1 MQESAVGVQK
11 IRNDLKS
18 QRKRVFA
25 NFSKDPSNI
34 RLALEI
40 KLLDDRISDLEMAL
54 SLVLFTEK

>member
-25 NFSKDPSNI
+25 NFSKDPSNT

-54 SLVLFTEK
+54 SLVVSTEK